1 MSVEPRQNWK
11 HGVSAYKR
19 GLCRCV
25 RCTRA
30 NTNYERKRRAAG
42 KVRAVPRIRHE
53 FDTFTR
59 DEIMNFRARMED

>member
-30 NTNYERKRRAAG
+30 NTNYERERRRAK
-42 KVRAVPRIRHE
+42 KVPAVPRIRDE
-53 FDTFTR
+53 FDTYTR
-59 DEIMNFRARMED
+59 EEIMNYRATMED

>member
-1 MSVEPRQNWK
+1 MSVEPRQDWK

-25 RCTRA
+25 RCTKA
-30 NTNYERKRRAAG
+30 NTEYERKRRTAG
-42 KVRAVPRIRHE
+42 KVRAVPRIRDE

-59 DEIMNFRARMED
+59 KEIMDYRATMED

>member
-1 MSVEPRQNWK
+1 MSIEPQHDWK

-25 RCTRA
+25 RCTKA
-30 NTNYERKRRAAG
+30 NTDYERARSRDK
-42 KVRAVPRIRHE
+42 KVPAVPRIRDE

-59 DEIMNFRARMED
+59 KEIMDYRATMED